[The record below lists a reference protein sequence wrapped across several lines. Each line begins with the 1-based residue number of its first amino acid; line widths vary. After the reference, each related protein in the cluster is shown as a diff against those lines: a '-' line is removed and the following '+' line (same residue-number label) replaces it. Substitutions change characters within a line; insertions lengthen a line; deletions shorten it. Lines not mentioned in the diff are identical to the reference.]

1 MSAPVRM
8 FGYLRP
14 HSSLK
19 PHEVPTAEDAPLAD
33 ALIWTVCDWRD
44 DPDWLCVAI
53 GEVSLQRLP
62 AETYVPRQVEALRKV
77 QQGVRAAAEMKAREI
92 EAQISSL
99 LAITHE
105 VPSTVGR
112 VVFEDEPGFAS

>member
-19 PHEVPTAEDAPLAD
+19 AHEIAGASDEQVAEAVV
-33 ALIWTVCDWRD
+33 WSTHDWRD
-44 DPDWLCVAI
+44 DPEWVCVAI
-53 GEVSLQRLP
+53 GEISMQRLP
-62 AETYVPRQVEALRKV
+62 TDTFVAQAVANLRQ
-77 QQGVRAAAEMKAREI
+77 QQQDLRAAAEIKSREI
-92 EAQISSL
+92 EQQINSL

-105 VPSTVGR
+105 PSGADVT
-112 VVFEDEPGFAS
+112 A